1 MTDGVEDRSADEI
14 IADPNHP
21 IYKIMLLALTIIG
34 AIYGASSEGMI

>member
-1 MTDGVEDRSADEI
+1 MSEEIDDRSADEI

-21 IYKIMLLALTIIG
+21 IYKIILLGLTIIG

>member
-1 MTDGVEDRSADEI
+1 MSEDIEDRSADEL